1 MYNSR
6 DILGMYIKAEELGVE
21 IDESN
26 IEDIE
31 QKFQESC
38 NVLSKRAED
47 PKSTAAWVWGN
58 TPKDQKQ
65 QVIEKF
71 EHQFGIILK
80 EKLKMNE

>member
-1 MYNSR
+1 MPNNNSVSIV
-6 DILGMYIKAEELGVE
+6 DKFIGNIKKQDKMV
-21 IDESN
+21 